1 MEHSSNGVIKSC
13 RARVIMRRQAFTLP
27 QLLLVLVVVSVLA
40 TIALSVFTRARTIGR
55 RNTCDMQL
63 KTLTV
68 ALDAFREETGRYPEH
83 LDELVTKKYL
93 TDPAMLKC
101 PADTRANGSYD
112 EYYVM
117 RAARDSGELPILFCP
132 ICSKNSNSGM
142 QAFKGRYTKQFA
154 TKTATISKVSNTTI
168 DRPGQ
173 KPFQAKS
180 GMAVRSGDIIR
191 TASGGNSLI
200 TFADGSSC
208 NLSADTQITVL
219 QSFIAGQ
226 TYAPLYTTVRQ
237 TSGEVSYSV
246 NHGSKF
252 DVSTPAATA
261 VALGTAFQIKQDDL
275 LQWWLKVTESKV
287 LVSDLGGRDIVAAE
301 GTTLPPPSDIP
312 VMTTSQWTFLGQLE
326 SYLPL
331 MPLMPPAGGMMSARS
346 APPTSPQ
353 NNPTRIRVLRSSW
366 RQGIT
371 N

>member
-1 MEHSSNGVIKSC
+1 MEHFSNGVMKSF
-13 RARVIMRRQAFTLP
+13 RAARLTHSRQAFTLP
-27 QLLLVLVVVSVLA
+27 QLLLVLLIISVLA
-40 TIALSVFTRARTIGR
+40 TVILGVFTRARTIGR

-83 LDELVTKKYL
+83 LDELLAKKYL

-101 PADTRANGSYD
+101 PADSRANGSYD
-112 EYYVM
+112 DYYVM

-132 ICSKNSNSGM
+132 ICSKNSNLGL

-154 TKTATISKVSNTTI
+154 TRAAEINQVSNTTI
-168 DRPGQ
+168 ERLGQ
-173 KPFQAKS
+173 KPFAAKS
-180 GMAVRSGDIIR
+180 GMKLESGDIIR
-191 TASGGNSLI
+191 TSSDGGALI
-200 TFADGSSC
+200 NFADGSYCDLGGNS
-208 NLSADTQITVL
+208 QITVL

-237 TSGEVSYSV
+237 TSGDVSYHV

-261 VALGTAFQIKQDDL
+261 VALGTAFRIRQDDL
-275 LQWWLKVTESKV
+275 LQWWLKVSDSKV

-301 GTTLPPPSDIP
+301 GATLPASSDLP
-312 VMTTSQWTFLGQLE
+312 VMTTSQWTFLGQME
-326 SYLPL
+326 SYMPMVPL
-331 MPLMPPAGGMMSARS
+331 TPPGNSMASRS
-346 APPTSPQ
+346 APSQ
-353 NNPTRIRVLRSSW
+353 NNMRTRIRLLRSAW
-366 RQGIT
+366 RQGAV